1 MVFVILNVQNDE
13 KIGFRHISATVGY
26 LSAFPFHLQARKLK
40 ALMESTFGWD
50 LEDNAV
56 NLIDEDDEVIWIMIT
71 SIIISPLLHI
81 G

>member
-1 MVFVILNVQNDE
+1 
-13 KIGFRHISATVGY
+13 
-26 LSAFPFHLQARKLK
+26 LQARKLK